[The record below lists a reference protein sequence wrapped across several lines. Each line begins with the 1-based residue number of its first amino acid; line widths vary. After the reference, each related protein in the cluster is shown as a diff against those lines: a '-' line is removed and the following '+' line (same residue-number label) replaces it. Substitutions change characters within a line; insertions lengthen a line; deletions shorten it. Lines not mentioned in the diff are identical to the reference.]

1 MGQRKCAAAFLLA
14 EEMYQIPATKSVILA
29 RDPRK
34 KEGCISALPRQW
46 GEVMFEHTQ
55 CTEYIVEQRERCIRL
70 SNSRHEDRIRQH
82 EQASD
87 LQYIHKHINDVYTR
101 MGLKDDGVFNTA

>member
-29 RDPRK
+29 RPRK
-34 KEGCISALPRQW
+34 KEGCISALPGN
-46 GEVMFEHTQ
+46 GERSCLNIPSV
-55 CTEYIVEQRERCIRL
+55 L
-70 SNSRHEDRIRQH
+70 STLLNNGTLHSVIHLRHEDRIRQH

>member
-29 RDPRK
+29 RDLEER
-34 KEGCISALPRQW
+34 GLYLRAARQW

-55 CTEYIVEQRERCIRL
+55 CTEY
-70 SNSRHEDRIRQH
+70 
-82 EQASD
+82 
-87 LQYIHKHINDVYTR
+87 
-101 MGLKDDGVFNTA
+101 